1 MNPVDKYHKWVQWSA
16 EDGAYLGKCPDLIT
30 GVHGADPVTVYA
42 ELCEVVADVVRYFEG
57 KGKALP
63 RAKVRPMQDV
73 A

>member
-30 GVHGADPVTVYA
+30 VYGADPD
-42 ELCEVVADVVRYFEG
+42 LCEVVADIVRYFEG